1 MTTCPWNQLCLLQ
14 NFLLILRVCTFLYC
28 HIRSWR
34 QIYGRFQK
42 FSGAPPPRS
51 LHLLLLSDLFQ
62 RANSVF
68 LGASPLN
75 CLYSAPSSIVRF
87 VPGGKFSKNYK
98 NFRGLR
104 PLRICTFYLFIRFVP
119 GGEFMSNF
127 KNFRGLR
134 PLEAAPSSI
143 FRFVPGGKICSW
155 NFQIFGGFAP

>member
-1 MTTCPWNQLCLLQ
+1 MYDNLPMKSIVFITKFPSDSKSLHFSLLSYS
-14 NFLLILRVCTFLYC
+14 FLEANLREISKIFGG
-28 HIRSWR
+28 S
-34 QIYGRFQK
+34 
-42 FSGAPPPRS
+42 APRS

-98 NFRGLR
+98 NFRVLR

-134 PLEAAPSSI
+134 PLESAPSSI
-143 FRFVPGGKICSW
+143 FRFVPGGKICS
-155 NFQIFGGFAP
+155 